1 MSTNSHLGFL
11 SLRSALLFSTLVFA
25 SWYGAS
31 ADGQTV
37 LEVNFNNR
45 SGAYSEAQ
53 VEEDFGELRFTNGVD
68 EGRTRI
74 VTGSQAFGGSGA
86 SLRVGYPT
94 GSFGPRLGG
103 AQWIAEFDGV
113 EEAFL
118 TYRVKFGA
126 GFDFVRGGKL
136 PGLAGGSAPSGSAP
150 ADGVRGWSGRFM
162 WRTRFQG
169 DSGQPQQRVSQ
180 AISYAKHLHSG
191 FEQDGRQ
198 EDEVFWVEPDGSE
211 SRLESDVWYTLRQ
224 RVRMNTPGVR
234 DGIIQIWLD
243 GRLVLDQDNIQ
254 FRNTPD
260 LKIDRLFFST
270 FFGGGSTWQNSKD
283 EVVFFDDF
291 KVSIPRQ
298 RYVPEQYSSPNAA
311 LAASNAGDTIVLGS
325 ADWYANLF
333 VDKPLTIRGR
343 VNARLMAAQGNRP
356 VIRVNGDNVRIINL
370 EIARGI
376 SGVEALSQAS
386 RLRIYNCQFR
396 DNFGDAIRMVD
407 ARDISVVN
415 TDIIGNEGRGVFLNR
430 VDQFYIFNC
439 RSQNNG
445 GAGFEIFSDNGFVGN
460 CQATNNR
467 AGAGLFFI
475 GSNSGF
481 ENNLSTNN
489 NGMGYILVN
498 SQGCGFSNNSA
509 DQNSSFGLLAFGV
522 DDSFFSRNLIE
533 RSGGVGVVFNNSNRN
548 FLADNT
554 VSFNSGIGAYFS
566 PSTGG
571 NYLRRNEYQG
581 NAFSVGLVDQ
591 GSNSSD

>member
-1 MSTNSHLGFL
+1 MSSDSPLGFI
-11 SLRSALLFSTLVFA
+11 SLRCFLVVPTIVLA
-25 SWYGAS
+25 SLCVAS
-31 ADGQTV
+31 ANGQTI
-37 LEVNFNNR
+37 LEVNFDNR
-45 SGAYSEAQ
+45 TGAYSEDQIEA
-53 VEEDFGELRFTNGVD
+53 DFGELRFSNGVD
-68 EGRTRI
+68 EGRTRM
-74 VTGSQAFGGSGA
+74 VSGNQAFGGRGS
-86 SLRVGYPT
+86 SLRVEYPS

-118 TYRVKFGA
+118 TYRVKFGP

-169 DSGQPQQRVSQ
+169 QSGRPQQRVSQ

-191 FEQDGRQ
+191 FAQDGRQ
-198 EDEVFWVEPDGSE
+198 EDEVFWEEANGSE

-234 DGIIQIWLD
+234 DGILQIWLD
-243 GRLVLDQDNIQ
+243 GRLVLDQNNIQ
-254 FRNTPD
+254 FRNTAN

-270 FFGGGSTWQNSKD
+270 FFGGGSSWQNSKD
-283 EVVFFDDF
+283 EVIFFDDF
-291 KVSIPRQ
+291 KVYVPSQ
-298 RYVPEQYSSPNAA
+298 RLVPEQYPSPNAA
-311 LAASNAGDTIVLGS
+311 VAAANAGDTILLGS
-325 ADWYANLF
+325 ADWYANL
-333 VDKPLTIRGR
+333 VIDKPLTIRGR
-343 VNARLMAAQGNRP
+343 SNSRLMAAIGNRP

-376 SGVEALSQAS
+376 TGVEALSRTS
-386 RLRIYNCQFR
+386 RLRIYNCEFR
-396 DNFGDAIRMVD
+396 DNFGDAIRMLD
-407 ARDISVVN
+407 AQDISIVN
-415 TDIIGNEGRGVFLNR
+415 TNIINNEGRGVFLNR

-460 CQATNNR
+460 SEATNNR

-481 ENNLSTNN
+481 ENNRSANN
-489 NGMGYILVN
+489 NGKGYILVN
-498 SQGCGFSNNSA
+498 SQGCGFSNNTA
-509 DQNSSFGLLAFGV
+509 DGNSSFGLLAYGV

-533 RSGGVGVVFNNSNRN
+533 RNGDVGVVFNNSDDN

-566 PSTGG
+566 PSTDG

-581 NAFSVGLVDQ
+581 NAYSVGLVDQ
-591 GSNSSD
+591 GNNSSD